1 MPAYRYKG
9 MTPVVDPASFVHPTA
24 SLIGDV
30 IVGPGCYIGA
40 GASLRG
46 DFGRITVVG
55 DSSLQD
61 NVTVHSS
68 PAAEVIVGRGS
79 TIAHGAIL
87 HGCILGANTL
97 VGMNA
102 VVLDNAEIGPEF
114 LVAALSLVK
123 ADSKI
128 PERSLVVGNP
138 AKVVK
143 TFEERQV
150 TWRNNGL
157 GEYQE
162 LARQSLVD
170 FTECAALAAPEVDRP
185 RIESNAIAV
194 RLKGPAAEARE
205 RRMAAELNT
214 QDGEV

>member
-1 MPAYRYKG
+1 MPAYRYLG
-9 MTPVVDPASFVHPTA
+9 LTPVVDPESFVHPTA

-46 DFGRITVVG
+46 DFGRIHVVG
-55 DSSLQD
+55 DSSVQD

-68 PAAEVIVGRGS
+68 PAAEVVVGRGS
-79 TIAHGAIL
+79 TIAHGAVL
-87 HGCILGANTL
+87 HGCILGENVL
-97 VGMNA
+97 IGMSA
-102 VVLDNAEIGPEF
+102 VILDNAEIGREC
-114 LVAALSLVK
+114 LIAALSLVK
-123 ADSKI
+123 ADSQI

-143 TFEERQV
+143 TFEAHQV
-150 TWRNNGL
+150 TWRNDGQ

-170 FTECAALAAPEVDRP
+170 FTECEPLPAPEPDRP
-185 RIESNAIAV
+185 RIKSNALPV
-194 RLKGPAAEARE
+194 RLKGAAAEERQ
-205 RRMAAELNT
+205 RRMASATNIAS
-214 QDGEV
+214 GEV